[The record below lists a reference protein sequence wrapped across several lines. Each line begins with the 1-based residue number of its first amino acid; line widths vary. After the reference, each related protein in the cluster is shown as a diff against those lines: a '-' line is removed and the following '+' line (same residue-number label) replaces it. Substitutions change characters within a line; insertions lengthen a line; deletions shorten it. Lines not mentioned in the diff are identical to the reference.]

1 MRAAVLHQANKPLTI
16 ETLDVRDPAHGE
28 VLVRTSTT
36 GVCHSDLHFIDGK
49 WPIKP
54 PAVLGHEASGVV
66 EKIGDGVSY
75 VKPGDHVIL
84 SFSPFCGRC
93 EMCTTGRPY
102 LCQEPSGRV
111 PAPEAGP
118 RITWD
123 GREVTQFASM
133 GSFGEMMV
141 VPEGGLVRID
151 DDFPLDKAAL
161 VGCGVMTGVGAVIN
175 TAKVPEGSTVV
186 VIGCGGVGLNVIQGA
201 VLANAGR
208 IIAVDLLDNKLQMA
222 KQFGATDI
230 INGKDTD
237 AVAAVREMTK
247 DTVEYA
253 FEAIGSTQAARQAFD
268 MVRRGGTAVIVGM
281 MPFGSEIS
289 LPGVAFLAEKKMIG
303 CFYGSTRQR
312 VDMPRLLNFY
322 RQGKLK
328 LDELVTRR
336 YDLSQ
341 INEAFDAMKNGE
353 VARSIIPMDG
363 SATTGANAATATK

>member
-1 MRAAVLHQANKPLTI
+1 MKAAVLHQPNQPLTV
-16 ETLDVRDPAHGE
+16 ENLDLRDPARGE
-28 VLVRTSTT
+28 VLVRTATT
-36 GVCHSDLHFIDGK
+36 GVCHSDLHFVEGL
-49 WPIKP
+49 WPIRP

-93 EMCTTGRPY
+93 EMCTTGRPH
-102 LCQEPSGRV
+102 LCTDASGRD

-123 GREVTQFASM
+123 GRPVSQMASM

-151 DDFPLDKAAL
+151 PEYSLETAAL
-161 VGCGVMTGVGAVIN
+161 VGCSVMTGVGAVLN
-175 TAKVPEGSTVV
+175 TAKVPEGSTMVV
-186 VIGCGGVGLNVIQGA
+186 VGCGGVGLNIIQGGQ
-201 VLANAGR
+201 LANAGR
-208 IIAVDLLDNKLQMA
+208 IIAVDLLDNKLELA
-222 KQFGATDI
+222 KQFGATDTV
-230 INGKDTD
+230 NGSQVD
-237 AVAAVREMTK
+237 AVQTVREMTK
-247 DTVEYA
+247 DTVDFA
-253 FEAIGSTQAARQAFD
+253 FEAIGNVKAARQCFD

-281 MPFGSEIS
+281 LPFGSELP
-289 LPGVAFLAEKKMIG
+289 LPGAAFLGEKKAIG

-336 YDLSQ
+336 YELGQ
-341 INEAFDAMKNGE
+341 INDAFAAMKNGE
-353 VARSIIPMDG
+353 VARSVIPM
-363 SATTGANAATATK
+363 SS